1 MESRRHKKCFRRF
14 KALHRTSDERT
25 EIQSFR
31 LVGDQAINL
40 ACKYMRDQ
48 RWEEPYMRKYFAH
61 VRSAAFVGILAAFRA
76 RAHLSGA
83 TARSSSPDLID

>member
-1 MESRRHKKCFRRF
+1 
-14 KALHRTSDERT
+14 
-25 EIQSFR
+25 
-31 LVGDQAINL
+31 
-40 ACKYMRDQ
+40 
-48 RWEEPYMRKYFAH
+48 MRKYFAH